1 MSEYFTLETDSTD
14 DQHVLAITV
23 NQPLTDSGPEV
34 YASFDAGDVGSPIAQ
49 MLFNGV
55 RGLQALTIT
64 EHTLLVTRD
73 PTVPWEDI
81 VDEIRDA
88 LRDFFL

>member
-1 MSEYFTLETDSTD
+1 MSEYFTLETEPTD
-14 DQHVLAITV
+14 DSHVLEITV
-23 NQPLTDSGPEV
+23 NQRLTDSPPEV
-34 YASFDAGDVGSPIAQ
+34 YADYAEGDVGSPIAQ

-55 RGLQALTIT
+55 RGLRALTLT
-64 EHTLLVTRD
+64 EYSLLVTRD
-73 PTVPWEDI
+73 PDVSWEEL

>member
-1 MSEYFTLETDSTD
+1 MSEYFTLETEATD
-14 DQHVLAITV
+14 DPQVLEITV
-23 NQPLTDSGPEV
+23 NQPLTNAGPEV
-34 YASFDAGDVGSPIAQ
+34 YASFDEGDVGSPIAQ

-64 EHTLLVTRD
+64 EHTLLVTREAD
-73 PTVPWEDI
+73 VPWEDI

>member
-1 MSEYFTLETDSTD
+1 MSEYFTLETEATD
-14 DQHVLAITV
+14 DPHVLEITV

-34 YASFDAGDVGSPIAQ
+34 YAGFEEGDVGSPIAQ

-55 RGLQALTIT
+55 RGLRALTIT

-73 PTVPWEDI
+73 PELPWEDI

>member
-1 MSEYFTLETDSTD
+1 MSEYFTLETEATD
-14 DQHVLAITV
+14 DPHVLEITV
-23 NQPLTDSGPEV
+23 NQPLTEAAPEV
-34 YASFDAGDVGSPIAQ
+34 YANFDEGDVGSPIAQ

-55 RGLQALTIT
+55 RGLRALTIT

-73 PTVPWEDI
+73 PEFPWEEI